1 MTVRRNVDVLTAGE
15 ALAALRS
22 TGPVR
27 LAHQL
32 GLSVAGAEL
41 NVAIGLVRLGHSAR
55 WCGVL
60 GEDQFGSLVLRT
72 LRAEG
77 VDVSAVR
84 RMAAPTGI
92 IVFEPLAAGVT
103 RVDYH
108 RSASAGSHLRATDL
122 LAAYQPRPRILH
134 VTGIT
139 PALGADPASAI
150 RETVEVAHTEGVIVC
165 LDVNHR
171 SRLWSTEQARQT
183 LGELVSYVD
192 IVVASDDELT
202 LLTPPEHDTEQA
214 QVDWLRARGVEQ
226 VVVKRG
232 ARGASAYV
240 AGEAAAHQPARK
252 VIAVDTVGAGDAFVA
267 GYLSGVLDTL
277 DTRQRLLRAVT
288 VAGFAVSTIGDWA
301 GLPTREELALLDAE
315 PGSALR

>member
-1 MTVRRNVDVLTAGE
+1 MNVDVLTTGE

-27 LAHQL
+27 LANEL

-41 NVAIGLVRLGHSAR
+41 NVAIGLSRLGHAAR

-60 GEDQFGSLVLRT
+60 GEDQFGALILRT

-84 RMAAPTGI
+84 RTAAPTGI
-92 IVFEPLAAGVT
+92 IVFEPMVAGVT

-108 RSASAGSHLRATDL
+108 RTASAGSR
-122 LAAYQPRPRILH
+122 LAPADVLGAYAARPRILH

-139 PALGADPASAI
+139 PALSESAADAI
-150 RETVEVAHTEGVIVC
+150 RQVVVRAHGDGVTVC

-171 SRLWSTEQARQT
+171 SRLWSTEQARAA
-183 LGELVSYVD
+183 LGPLVSDVD
-192 IVVASDDELT
+192 IIVASDDELT
-202 LLTPPEHDTEQA
+202 LVTPPDLNGEAE
-214 QVDWLRARGVEQ
+214 QVDWLHGKGVGQ

-232 ARGASAYV
+232 ADGASAYL
-240 AGEAAAHQPARK
+240 AGEGVVHQAART

-267 GYLSGVLDTL
+267 GYLSGVLDGL
-277 DTRQRLLRAVT
+277 AVSDRLLRAVT
-288 VAGFAVSTIGDWA
+288 VAGFAVSTVGDWA
-301 GLPTREELALLDAE
+301 GLPNRDELHLLDAA
-315 PGSALR
+315 PGSAVR

>member
-1 MTVRRNVDVLTAGE
+1 MNVDVLTTGE

-27 LAHQL
+27 LANEL

-41 NVAIGLVRLGHSAR
+41 NVAIGLSRLGHAAR

-60 GEDQFGSLVLRT
+60 GEDQFGALILRT

-84 RMAAPTGI
+84 RLAAPTGI
-92 IVFEPLAAGVT
+92 IVFEPMVAGVT

-108 RSASAGSHLRATDL
+108 RTASAGSRLSIADVL
-122 LAAYQPRPRILH
+122 GAYEQRPRILH

-139 PALGADPASAI
+139 PALSESAADAI
-150 RETVEVAHTEGVIVC
+150 RQGVVRAHTDGVTVC

-171 SRLWSTEQARQT
+171 SRLWSTEQARAT
-183 LGELVSYVD
+183 LGPLVSDVD
-192 IVVASDDELT
+192 IIVASDDELT
-202 LLTPPEHDTEQA
+202 LVTPPDLNGEVE
-214 QVDWLRARGVEQ
+214 QVDWLHGKGVGQ

-232 ARGASAYV
+232 ADGASAYL
-240 AGEAAAHQPARK
+240 AGESVVHQAART

-267 GYLSGVLDTL
+267 GYLSGVLDGL
-277 DTRQRLLRAVT
+277 AVPDRLLRAVT
-288 VAGFAVSTIGDWA
+288 VAGFAVSTVGDWA
-301 GLPTREELALLDAE
+301 GLPTRDELHLLDAA
-315 PGSALR
+315 PGSAVR

>member
-1 MTVRRNVDVLTAGE
+1 MAGTVNVDVLTTGE

-41 NVAIGLVRLGHSAR
+41 NVAIGLSRLGHAAR

-60 GEDQFGSLVLRT
+60 GEDQFGSLILRT

-84 RMAAPTGI
+84 RLAAPTGI
-92 IVFEPLAAGVT
+92 IVFEPLVGGVT

-108 RSASAGSHLRATDL
+108 RSASAGSRLCAEDV
-122 LAAYQPRPRILH
+122 LAAYAQRPRILH

-139 PALGADPASAI
+139 PALGDAPAEAVARIVATAHAD
-150 RETVEVAHTEGVIVC
+150 GVTVC

-171 SRLWSTEQARQT
+171 SRLWSTEQARAV
-183 LGELVSYVD
+183 LGSLVSFVD
-192 IVVASDDELT
+192 ILVASDDELT
-202 LLTPPEHDTEQA
+202 LVTPPALGDERS
-214 QVDWLRARGVEQ
+214 QVDWLLDHGVGQ

-232 ARGASAYV
+232 ADGASAYV
-240 AGEAAAHQPARK
+240 AGESVVHQAARS
-252 VIAVDTVGAGDAFVA
+252 VVAVDTVGAGDAFVA
-267 GYLSGVLDTL
+267 GYLSGVLDAL
-277 DTRQRLLRAVT
+277 AVPERLRRAAS
-288 VAGFAVSTIGDWA
+288 VAGFAVSTVGDWA
-301 GLPTREELALLDAE
+301 GLPTRDELHLLDAA
-315 PGSALR
+315 PGSAVR

>member
-1 MTVRRNVDVLTAGE
+1 MGVRVNVDVLTTGE

-32 GLSVAGAEL
+32 GLSVAGAEV
-41 NVAIGLVRLGHSAR
+41 NVAIGLSRLGHAAR

-77 VDVSAVR
+77 VDVSVVR

-108 RSASAGSHLRATDL
+108 RTGSAGSQLRAVDV
-122 LAAYQPRPRILH
+122 LAAYQLRPRILH

-139 PALGADPASAI
+139 PALGDGPATAI
-150 RETVEVAHTEGVIVC
+150 REVVQIAHAEKVIVC

-171 SRLWSTEQARQT
+171 SRLWSTELARKT
-183 LGELVSYVD
+183 LGTLVSYVD

-202 LLTPPEHDTEQA
+202 LLTPAELAGERA
-214 QVDWLRARGVEQ
+214 QVDWLAERGVEQ

-232 ARGASAYV
+232 ADGASAYV
-240 AGEAAAHQPARK
+240 AGESVVHCPART
-252 VIAVDTVGAGDAFVA
+252 VVAVDTVGAGDAFVA
-267 GYLSGVLDTL
+267 GYLSGVLDGL
-277 DTRQRLLRAVT
+277 GVPDRLRRAVT

-301 GLPTREELALLDAE
+301 GLPTRDELELLDAV
-315 PGSALR
+315 PGSAVR

>member
-1 MTVRRNVDVLTAGE
+1 MGVRVNVDVLTAGE

-27 LAHQL
+27 LANQL
-32 GLSVAGAEL
+32 GLSVAGAEV
-41 NVAIGLVRLGHSAR
+41 NVAIGLARLGHAAR

-77 VDVSAVR
+77 VDVGTVR

-108 RSASAGSHLRATDL
+108 RAGSAGSQLGAADV
-122 LAAYQPRPRILH
+122 LAACQPRPRILH

-139 PALGADPASAI
+139 PALGEGPASAI
-150 RETVEVAHTEGVIVC
+150 REVVATAHAERVTVC

-171 SRLWSTEQARQT
+171 SRLWSAEQARTT
-183 LGELVSYVD
+183 LGDLVSYVD

-202 LLTPPEHDTEQA
+202 LLTPPELDTEQA
-214 QVDWLRARGVEQ
+214 QVDWLTEQGVGQ
-226 VVVKRG
+226 IVVKRG
-232 ARGASAYV
+232 AAGASAYLV
-240 AGEAAAHQPARK
+240 GESVVHQAART
-252 VIAVDTVGAGDAFVA
+252 VVAVDTVGAGDAFVA
-267 GYLSGVLDTL
+267 GYLSGLLDSL
-277 DTRQRLLRAVT
+277 PVEQRLLRAVT
-288 VAGFAVSTIGDWA
+288 VAGFAVSTVGDWA
-301 GLPTREELALLDAE
+301 GLPTRDELALLDAA
-315 PGSALR
+315 PGSAVR